1 MKESASMRIA
11 IVDDAEQ
18 ERNQLREKLE
28 TQLEQD
34 SIYTDITEFDNGA
47 AFLTAAREEAFA
59 AVFLDIYMQ
68 GKNGIE
74 TAKELRQFDTDCM
87 LVITTTSEDHALEG
101 FRVRAMH
108 YLVKPY
114 TEEELQQTVAEM
126 LQRIGRP
133 DQYLTVK
140 TVNGTVNLRF
150 QNILYAE
157 HHAHQIFITL
167 ADGTTVVTRQPF
179 SEFSAAIQEDD
190 RFFVCSRG
198 MLLNLEHAVDLNGS
212 VFVMTN
218 GKNVG
223 VSRDFLKKARQV
235 FMNFLFRKEMEH
247 E

>member
-140 TVNGTVNLRF
+140 TVNGTMNLRF
-150 QNILYAE
+150 QNIL
-157 HHAHQIFITL
+157 
-167 ADGTTVVTRQPF
+167 
-179 SEFSAAIQEDD
+179 
-190 RFFVCSRG
+190 
-198 MLLNLEHAVDLNGS
+198 
-212 VFVMTN
+212 
-218 GKNVG
+218 
-223 VSRDFLKKARQV
+223 
-235 FMNFLFRKEMEH
+235 
-247 E
+247 

>member
-133 DQYLTVK
+133 DQYLKDRKRNHEPAVSEYS
-140 TVNGTVNLRF
+140 LCRASCAPDF
-150 QNILYAE
+150 HYAGRW
-157 HHAHQIFITL
+157 HHGCDPT
-167 ADGTTVVTRQPF
+167 
-179 SEFSAAIQEDD
+179 AIQ
-190 RFFVCSRG
+190 
-198 MLLNLEHAVDLNGS
+198 
-212 VFVMTN
+212 
-218 GKNVG
+218 
-223 VSRDFLKKARQV
+223 
-235 FMNFLFRKEMEH
+235 
-247 E
+247 

>member
-1 MKESASMRIA
+1 MRIA

-87 LVITTTSEDHALEG
+87 LVIITTSEDHALEG

-126 LQRIGRP
+126 LRKRNHEPAVSEYSLCRASCAPDFHYAGRW
-133 DQYLTVK
+133 
-140 TVNGTVNLRF
+140 
-150 QNILYAE
+150 
-157 HHAHQIFITL
+157 HHGCDPT
-167 ADGTTVVTRQPF
+167 
-179 SEFSAAIQEDD
+179 AIQ
-190 RFFVCSRG
+190 
-198 MLLNLEHAVDLNGS
+198 
-212 VFVMTN
+212 
-218 GKNVG
+218 
-223 VSRDFLKKARQV
+223 
-235 FMNFLFRKEMEH
+235 
-247 E
+247 